1 MKEQEINE
9 EIVNNDEIINYEEI
23 ENDKFMRLALAE
35 AGKAANIDEVPVGAV
50 IVKNGEVIG
59 RGYNRRETDKNPLA
73 HAEIMAISEAA
84 KTLGGWRLLGCILY
98 VTLEPCPMCTG
109 AIIQSRIE
117 RLVYGAKDPKGG
129 ACDSKVK
136 LISDFSWNHKVEIIS
151 GVLENE
157 CSCILKE
164 YFRGKRSS

>member
-1 MKEQEINE
+1 MKEQELKKEIENTE
-9 EIVNNDEIINYEEI
+9 EIKNSEEV
-23 ENDKFMRLALAE
+23 ENDKFMRLALEEARKAE
-35 AGKAANIDEVPVGAV
+35 NMDEVPIGAV

-59 RGYNRRETDKNPLA
+59 SGYNRRETDKNPLA

-84 KTLGGWRLLGCILY
+84 KTLGGWRLLGCTLY

-117 RLVYGAKDPKGG
+117 RLVYGAKDSKGG

-136 LISDFSWNHKVEIIS
+136 LISDFSWNHKVEVTS